1 MKTIGQTIFIWRGER
16 GFTQAQLALSSG
28 VSRPNISAI
37 EQGSRDLTV
46 QTLRRIA
53 SALELNPGVLVD
65 GISPETSM
73 DKFKSDRFALDRIA
87 RLATGENLSASAE
100 EKKIATD
107 LASIMHSKIGN
118 SKRASALRGVRAD
131 EKVMHKLKVA
141 LGPPIVKHLI
151 QRVEKILSTR
161 WVLDE

>member
-1 MKTIGQTIFIWRGER
+1 MKPIGQTIFLWRSKR

-53 SALELNPGVLVD
+53 SALELNPGMLVD
-65 GISPETSM
+65 GISPEASIE
-73 DKFKSDRFALDRIA
+73 KFKSDRYVLDRIA
-87 RLATGENLSASAE
+87 RLATGEKLSASSE
-100 EKKIATD
+100 EKKIAAD
-107 LASIMHSKIGN
+107 LASIMHSKLGH
-118 SKRASALRGVRAD
+118 SKSASALRGVRAD
-131 EKVMHKLKVA
+131 EKVMHKLKTV
-141 LGPPIVKHLI
+141 LGPQIVKHLI

-161 WVLDE
+161 WILNE